1 MRMLTL
7 VVKCCIP
14 AKLRRW
20 NLYGF
25 RKVCLFGAQKRPPAC
40 GVIVAKPRGILAT
53 QRVNNR
59 PDVALMRFQLAQRL
73 FQINSIFGSKQAVFA
88 VLFRA
93 RPCGNIAHINAVCVF
108 VQKLHAV
115 AGGDII
121 HITTGTF
128 WIQKACFLNQ
138 L

>member
-20 NLYGF
+20 NLHGF
-25 RKVCLFGAQKRPPAC
+25 RKIRLFGTQQRPPTC
-40 GVIVAKPRGILAT
+40 GVVIAKACSILPPK
-53 QRVNNR
+53 RVNNC
-59 PDVALMRFQLAQRL
+59 PDVAFMRFQLAQRL

-108 VQKLHAV
+108 IQKLHAV
-115 AGGDII
+115 VGGDII
-121 HITTGTF
+121 HITTGTV